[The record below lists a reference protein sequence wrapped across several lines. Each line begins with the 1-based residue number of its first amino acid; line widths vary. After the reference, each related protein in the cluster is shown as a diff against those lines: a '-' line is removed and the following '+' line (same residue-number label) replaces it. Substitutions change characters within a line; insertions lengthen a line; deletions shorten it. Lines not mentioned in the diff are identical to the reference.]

1 MTQFELFQNS
11 NLTIKD
17 NNGEDKTVK
26 LMLYIETTTGRVGMT
41 ASSYENLT
49 GVHHTT
55 IKRRIEKASQM
66 IGGANLT
73 SYEAE
78 MQTVGG
84 FQRGHIIW
92 EEVIQEYIVDDA
104 PELAKAM
111 LRAGL
116 RVFLY
121 QVCGYTVK
129 VEKPDYTELQLE
141 VDKAQ
146 KELDKTAIETFKF
159 MLAQAKADGDE
170 RMAHFYQT
178 ALAQYSQAK
187 LLNGAGAVTALP
199 EKKFEGVVDVAIRK
213 GWRVPKNLEGSLG
226 KYVKARLGH
235 LLVVVSFDAN
245 GKPVHRTDN
254 RFSQASDKTVSA
266 LMYPYGNAE
275 VERCV
280 EEYLRGKGVI

>member
-1 MTQFELFQNS
+1 MTLFKLYQNS

-17 NNGEDKTVK
+17 KNGADKTVK
-26 LMLYIETTTGRVGMT
+26 LTLYIEETTGRVGMT

-55 IKRRIEKASQM
+55 IKRRIEKTSQT
-66 IGGANLT
+66 IGVTNLT
-73 SYEAE
+73 SDEA
-78 MQTVGG
+78 QILTGG
-84 FQRGHIIW
+84 GLQRGHIVW

-170 RMAHFYQT
+170 RMSDFYRT
-178 ALAQYSQAK
+178 ALAQYSRAK
-187 LLNGAGAVTALP
+187 LLNGMVDSNILP
-199 EKKFEGVVDVAIRK
+199 EQQFEGVVDVAIRL
-213 GWRVPKNLEGSLG
+213 GIRVPANLEGSLG
-226 KYVKARLGH
+226 KYVKKHAGE
-235 LLVVVSFDAN
+235 LLTQVAVDSAGDATY
-245 GKPVHRTDN
+245 RTDK
-254 RFSQASDKTVSA
+254 RFSQASNKVVYA
-266 LMYPYGNAE
+266 NMYPYKHPK
-275 VERCV
+275 VESLVRK
-280 EEYLRGKGVI
+280 YLESKGVI